1 MNKFFPHIILLILA
15 LFGGVGTVY
24 AQDAP
29 PSGKQIINQVT
40 GTYVDGDG
48 ASENVFSNQVQVV
61 VEGITEFSFWP
72 NNSIVE
78 LRGRSIEFSHY
89 VRNTGNA
96 TATIDIRGY
105 NTDGDDFD
113 LQDLAW
119 TSSGLTENSAAVA
132 NEDTITT
139 SVVLEPGQE
148 FGVTYIGWISRLE
161 ERERLSSI
169 MVFEATSRETG
180 LTVVNAD
187 TISIQLGAIVDIQ
200 KEQIGVTEDLRQGD
214 SFSYKINGE
223 NIGDLTA
230 LPREISLDGN
240 SVEKVILMDSI
251 PANLTFVSF
260 GEINKGTPYY
270 HVNDGGVLEFTTI
283 PPEDLATVDII
294 GVGFD
299 SLNVGESFEALFDV
313 RVNDN
318 ASGSLI
324 NIAEV
329 SYIDPDGTVTSA
341 AASNEVV
348 TELPDVAAAID
359 YYTSEEFDEETG
371 TSGIGEPLHIQAS
384 ASACNERRSQIE
396 EVIIKISSTL
406 TSDLET
412 YTAVETGPNTG
423 VFRILEGVPT
433 RDGSEFP
440 VVVDNKILET
450 VEDDVII
457 AELECNGLRQGGGG
471 AAASIEAE
479 VLVDPFGIVFDSETN
494 QVIPGAEVRI
504 YDVTG
509 ANNGGNP
516 GGLARVF
523 TATGREE
530 TDNIY
535 ISESAGK
542 YKFPF
547 LRPGTYRMEVIP
559 PKGYTFSS
567 IVPVD
572 SLPEERVI
580 DQEASYGMGFDIT
593 GQATGMDFDIPLDP
607 QALGVLLAEK
617 TVDRSVAE
625 IGDFVNYTITLKS
638 QAVNTVENLTV
649 FDKLPFGFEYQPGS
663 ARLDGDALDDSTTGI
678 GPDLEFRIGD
688 IDPGQ
693 TKVLTYRVYLGPGSD
708 RSDGIN
714 VAVIQSD
721 ELVVKTSNEAK
732 VKIEV
737 RGGVFDDEALII
749 GKVFLD
755 CDENNMQNG
764 AELGIP
770 GVRLYLENGNYVITD
785 SNGMYSFYAIK
796 ANKHVLKLDN
806 YSLPAGAKMKVL
818 DNRHA
823 FDPSSR
829 FVDVK
834 KGEMHRADFAVCECA
849 PGVINEIKERA
860 DIINGV
866 VKDDLSSSLKQSFSL
881 NDQRR
886 GSGNSSIASGT
897 IGNVKAPAIAASTPG
912 EIIENEINVEAE
924 KDSVITQSIEEM
936 IQNTDQELDFL
947 NIADG
952 DTIRSEKVTILAKGK
967 QGALFDLF
975 VNGEIIGA
983 HRIGQRSVLA
993 AEGIQ
998 VWEYVSIDLQ
1008 PGENEVELVEGD
1020 PFGNIRASK
1029 KVKLVTPGKLTQL
1042 LVTVPRNNVSA
1053 DGVSTALVQVKLVDK
1068 DGVLIGSRMP
1078 VTLDVSRG
1086 VWKVADLDAQEPGT
1100 QVFIEGGEATYE
1112 LQSTIEPQTANIR
1125 ASVGVVQGEA
1135 KVEFLPDLRPIIAA
1149 GIIEGTLR
1157 LREPLNINSDVDN
1170 DGFEQ
1175 ELKQLS
1181 YDMNAFTADGRF
1193 AFFLKGKVSG
1203 KTLLTAGFDSEK
1215 DKEER
1220 LFRDIRP
1227 EEFYPVYGE
1236 SSIKG
1241 FDAQSSGRLYIR
1253 LDRGKTYAMYGDFI
1267 TQDNN
1272 PDVQLSGYSRS
1283 QNGVKTY
1290 IEQGAVSV
1298 EAFGVNSVSAR
1309 RIREFRGLGISR
1321 YELPDRDLI
1330 SNSEIIE
1337 LVTYD
1342 REQTEVIMNVER
1354 LTRFVDYVIDPFSG
1368 VITFKNP
1375 ISSVDGDF
1383 NPVFIRATYEVE
1395 NNTERYL
1402 IGGVRGDLEITDG
1415 LKVGAGVVQDNNPTG
1430 EFTMAS
1436 SNLSFELGQS
1446 TKIIAE
1452 AAHTITDES
1461 GSGNAGRVEVRHK
1474 GSRYEL
1480 NGQVGRSDAN
1490 FNNQGAS
1497 LGQSRT
1503 EARARGRLN
1512 LTSSTD
1518 LNAEFRL
1525 SRNDT
1530 TGDQTLGTLVGL
1542 KHSFE
1547 SGINAELGVRHSEQT
1562 NSTSDDVTNTNLRS
1576 KLTTKLPFI
1585 KGATAFGEYEQD
1597 LNASDRKTIAM
1608 GGNYKIRN
1616 IAKAYAKHEF
1626 ISSAGGRYT
1635 LQSNAQRNNT
1645 VFGIDANYMKNGKV
1659 FSEYRMNDALDGRT
1673 GQASIGLRNRFTL
1686 REGLGLNAGFERI
1699 FTVQGPSTNDG
1710 TAISSSIEYTGNE
1723 NWKGSAR
1730 AEARFGANSDTYLN
1744 SLGYGLKINRDWTFL
1759 GRNIMAITTNPATSG
1774 IRKLQER
1781 LQLGAAYRSSE
1792 TNQFDAL
1799 FRYEFKYE
1807 KDQNVAPDFFRTA
1820 HVLSSH
1826 ANYHPNSDLVL
1837 SGRVAAKYSLESDDQ
1852 LRSESFLE
1860 LISGRAIY
1868 DLNERWDAGINASI
1882 LANSDFTT
1890 KDYGLGVELGY
1901 IVATNL
1907 RLATGF
1913 NFFGYEDE
1921 DLAVNNYTQPGAY
1934 LGFSYKFDEQ
1944 IFKSLAPERSK
1955 NFINDEM
1962 YLTCIPCEKP
1972 MDILS
1977 MPVDMP
1983 EHSLDPVTI
1992 AAADFEYKPLKTYVL
2007 LPRQIHFDND
2017 KSYINQSTAQML
2029 DKVAKFLMSEDDY
2042 AINLSGFTDAKSS
2055 NDYNL
2060 ALSDRRSKAARAYLI
2075 AAGVE
2080 DRKLFIDALGE
2091 SNAKAE
2097 NIVEMAL
2104 ERKVQLDLN
2113 ELNSRVTFVDQV
2125 EDLQIQQRAARIG
2138 SWDYI
2143 FKTEHNAVPTNMNL
2157 ASGTTR
2163 LSYLNNYILQRIAMT
2178 MKQYPSVVVT
2188 VGLPNDQRFNTL
2200 QDVILQELS
2209 NHGADIMR
2217 FMLTRGASGDANTV
2231 RFDYRNAENLIFIDQ
2246 RDDVKFANNSEVPL
2260 LLESLLGVL
2269 NSREDYELIHDL
2281 SQSYVVPDRVNFT
2294 PRSAQLDNETQAVL
2308 SRIGSYLRNNE
2319 SVYLELIGDGSD
2331 IEARR
2336 MKAMLDYLVDWGIQP
2351 NRITTSRSTINTEG
2365 KSIRIEY
2372 RNADSIN
2379 LRNIE
2384 FLNKDRGQN

>member
-15 LFGGVGTVY
+15 TFGGVGRVY
-24 AQDAP
+24 AQDTP
-29 PSGKQIINQVT
+29 PPGEQIINQVS
-40 GTYVDGDG
+40 GTYIENGGLAVDI
-48 ASENVFSNQVQVV
+48 FSNEVKVV
-61 VEGITEFSFWP
+61 VEGVTEFNFWP
-72 NNSIVE
+72 NNSITE
-78 LRGRSIEFSHY
+78 FRGRSVQFSHFL
-89 VRNTGNA
+89 RNTGNA
-96 TATIDIRGY
+96 TTTIDIKGY
-105 NTDGDDFD
+105 NTTGDDFD
-113 LQDLAW
+113 MQDLTW
-119 TSSGLTENSAAVA
+119 TSSGLTKSNAAIA
-132 NEDTITT
+132 NTDTIKT
-139 SVVLEPGQE
+139 SVVLEPNQE
-148 FGVTYIGWISRLE
+148 FEVTYIGWISDLE
-161 ERERLSSI
+161 ERKRLSSI
-169 MVFEATSRETG
+169 MVFEATARETG
-180 LTVVNAD
+180 FTAINAD
-187 TISIQLGAIVDIQ
+187 TISIQLGAIVDIEKQ
-200 KEQIGVTEDLRQGD
+200 QIGVTEDLKQGD
-214 SFSYKINGE
+214 SFTYSIQGE
-223 NIGDLTA
+223 NTGDLTA
-230 LPREISLDGN
+230 LPRQITVDGN
-240 SVEKVILMDSI
+240 PAEKVILTDSI
-251 PANLTFVSF
+251 PVNLTFVAF
-260 GEINKGTPYY
+260 NQLDKGTPYY
-270 HVNDGGVLEFTTI
+270 HVNDGGVLEFSTT
-283 PPEDLATVDII
+283 PPEDLSLVDII

-299 SLNVGESFEALFDV
+299 SLNIGETFDASFDV

-318 ASGSLI
+318 ATGKI
-324 NIAEV
+324 DNIAEV
-329 SYIDPDGTVTSA
+329 SYVDPEGAVTTA
-341 AASNEVV
+341 AASNLV
-348 TELPDVAAAID
+348 TTTLPDVAAAID
-359 YYTSEEFDEETG
+359 YFTSEDFEEETG
-371 TSGIGEPLHIQAS
+371 TSTIGEPLHIQAS
-384 ASACNERRSQIE
+384 ASACNEQRNRIE
-396 EVIIKISSTL
+396 EVLIEITSTL
-406 TSDLET
+406 TGDMET
-412 YTAVETGPNTG
+412 FTGVETGPNTG
-423 VFRILEGVPT
+423 VFRIQEQVPT
-433 RDGSEFP
+433 RNGFEFP

-450 VEDDVII
+450 AEDDII
-457 AELECNGLRQGGGG
+457 VAQLECNGLIGGGG
-471 AAASIEAE
+471 TSTSVEAE

-494 QVIPGAEVRI
+494 QVIAGAEVRI
-504 YDVTG
+504 FDVTG

-516 GGLARVF
+516 GGLAIVY
-523 TATGREE
+523 TANGREE
-530 TDNIY
+530 TNNI
-535 ISESAGK
+535 STSGSAGK

-547 LRPGTYRMEVIP
+547 LRPGTYRLEVIP
-559 PKGYTFSS
+559 PRGYTFSS
-567 IVPVD
+567 VVPVD
-572 SLPEERVI
+572 SLPEERVV
-580 DQEASYGMGFDIT
+580 DSQASYGLDFDIT
-593 GQATGMDFDIPLDP
+593 GQATGLDFDIPLDP

-649 FDKLPFGFEYQPGS
+649 FDRLPFGFEYQPGS
-663 ARLDGDALDDSTTGI
+663 AKLDGVAIEDSASGI
-678 GPDLEFRIGD
+678 GPDLEFEIGD

-693 TKVLTYRVYLGPGSD
+693 TLVLTYRVYLGPGSE

-714 VAVIQSD
+714 VAFIQSD

-737 RGGVFDDEALII
+737 RGGVFNDEALII

-796 ANKHVLKLDN
+796 PNKHVLKLDN
-806 YSLPAGAKMKVL
+806 YSLPAGTKMKVL

-834 KGEMHRADFAVCECA
+834 KGEMHRADFAVCECN
-849 PGVINEIKERA
+849 PGIINEIKERA
-860 DIINGV
+860 DLINGV
-866 VKDDLSSSLKQSFSL
+866 VKDNLSSSLKQSFSL
-881 NDQRR
+881 NDRIG

-897 IGNVKAPAIAASTPG
+897 VGNVKAPVIAPSSPG
-912 EIIENEINVEAE
+912 KVIEEAATTEIVE
-924 KDSVITQSIEEM
+924 DSIQSLSIEEM
-936 IQNTDQELDFL
+936 ILDTDAELAFL

-952 DTIRSEKVTILAKGK
+952 DTIRSEKVTIWAKGK

-975 VNGEIIGA
+975 VNGEVIGA

-993 AEGIQ
+993 SKGIQ
-998 VWEYVSIDLQ
+998 VWEYVSIDLE
-1008 PGENEVELVEGD
+1008 PGRNEIELVEGD
-1020 PFGNIRASK
+1020 PFGNVRASE
-1029 KVKLVTPGKLTQL
+1029 KVTIITPGELNQVV
-1042 LVTVPRNNVSA
+1042 VTVPRNNVAA
-1053 DGVSTALVQVKLVDK
+1053 DGTSTALVSVKLVDK
-1068 DGVLIGSRMP
+1068 DGILIGSRMP
-1078 VTLDVSRG
+1078 VTLDVSMG
-1086 VWKVADLDAQEPGT
+1086 VWKVADMDAQQPGT
-1100 QVFIEGGEATYE
+1100 QVFIEGGQATFE
-1112 LQSTIEPQTANIR
+1112 LQSTIEPVTSKVR

-1135 KVEFLPDLRPIIAA
+1135 KVEFLPDLRPLIAA
-1149 GIIEGTLR
+1149 GIIEGTIR

-1170 DGFEQ
+1170 DGFER

-1215 DKEER
+1215 EKEER

-1241 FDAQSSGRLYIR
+1241 FDAQSSGRLYLR
-1253 LDRGKTYAMYGDFI
+1253 LDRGKTYALYGDFI
-1267 TQDNN
+1267 TQENHQDI
-1272 PDVQLSGYSRS
+1272 QLSGYSRS
-1283 QNGVKTY
+1283 QNGLKTY
-1290 IEQGAVSV
+1290 IEQGRASL
-1298 EAFGVNSVSAR
+1298 EAFGVSSVSAR
-1309 RIREFRGLGISR
+1309 RIRELRAQGISR

-1330 SNSEIIE
+1330 DNSEIIE
-1337 LVTYD
+1337 LITYD
-1342 REQTEVIMNVER
+1342 REQTEVILSIER
-1354 LTRFVDYVIDPFSG
+1354 LARFSDYVIDPFSG

-1375 ISSVDGDF
+1375 VFGLDSDF

-1395 NNTERYL
+1395 NDSERYL
-1402 IGGVRGDLEITDG
+1402 IGGVRGEVEVVDG
-1415 LKVGAGVVQDNNPTG
+1415 LTVGAGVVQDNNPTG
-1430 EFTMAS
+1430 EFTIAS
-1436 SNLSFELGQS
+1436 TNLNFELGES

-1452 AAHTITDES
+1452 AAHTIDEVE
-1461 GSGNAGRVEVRHK
+1461 GTGNAGRVEVRHK
-1474 GSRYEL
+1474 GKGYEL
-1480 NGQVGRSDAN
+1480 NGQVGRSDEN
-1490 FNNQGAS
+1490 FSNPGAS

-1503 EARARGRLN
+1503 EAQARGRLN
-1512 LTSSTD
+1512 LTSKTN

-1542 KHSFE
+1542 KHSFQ
-1547 SGINAELGVRHSEQT
+1547 SGINAELGVRYSEQT
-1562 NSTSDDVTNTNLRS
+1562 NSTSEDITNTNLRS
-1576 KLTTKLPFI
+1576 KVTTKLPFV

-1597 LNASDRKTIAM
+1597 LNAADRKTVAV
-1608 GGNYKIRN
+1608 GGDYKIQN
-1616 IAKAYAKHEF
+1616 IARAYAKHEF

-1673 GQASIGLRNRFTL
+1673 GQASLGLRNSFSL
-1686 REGLGLNAGFERI
+1686 REGLALNAGFERI

-1730 AEARFGANSDTYLN
+1730 VEARFGANANTYLN
-1744 SLGYGLKINRDWTFL
+1744 SLGYGLKINTDWTFL
-1759 GRNIMAITTNPATSG
+1759 ARNIMAVNTSDGISG

-1781 LQLGAAYRSSE
+1781 LQIGAAYRSTT
-1792 TNQFDAL
+1792 TNRFDAL

-1820 HVLSSH
+1820 HVVSSH
-1826 ANYHPNSDLVL
+1826 ANYHPTSDLVL

-1860 LISGRAIY
+1860 LVSGRAIY
-1868 DLNERWDAGINASI
+1868 DINDRWDAGINASI

-1890 KDYGLGVELGY
+1890 KDYGLGVEVGY
-1901 IVATNL
+1901 LVATNL

-1921 DLAVNNYTQPGAY
+1921 DLAANNYTQAGTY

-1944 IFKSLAPERSK
+1944 VFKSLAPQRSK
-1955 NFINDEM
+1955 NFIDENM
-1962 YLTCIPCEKP
+1962 YLTCVPCEKP
-1972 MDILS
+1972 MDIKT

-1983 EHSLDPVTI
+1983 EYSLEPVTL
-1992 AAADFEYKPLKTYVL
+1992 AAGDFEYEPLTTYVL

-2017 KSYINQSTAQML
+2017 KSYINPSTAQML
-2029 DKVAKFLMSEDDY
+2029 DKVAKFLMNEDDY
-2042 AINLSGFTDAKSS
+2042 TINLSGFTDTKSS
-2055 NDYNL
+2055 VEYNQ
-2060 ALSDRRSKAARAYLI
+2060 ALSDRRSMAARAYLV

-2080 DRKLFIDALGE
+2080 DRKLIIDGYGE
-2091 SNAKAE
+2091 LQSKGE

-2113 ELNSRVTFVDQV
+2113 ELNSKVTFVDQV
-2125 EDLQIQQRAARIG
+2125 EDLQIQQKAARIG
-2138 SWDYI
+2138 AWDYI
-2143 FKTEHNAVPTNMNL
+2143 FKSEHNAVPTNMNL
-2157 ASGTTR
+2157 ASGTTS
-2163 LSYLNNYILQRIAMT
+2163 LSYLNKYILQRIAMT

-2188 VGLPNDQRFNTL
+2188 IGLPNDARFNTL
-2200 QDVILQELS
+2200 QSVILDELS

-2217 FMLTRGASGDANTV
+2217 FMFTRGASGDATTV
-2231 RFDYRNAENLIFIDQ
+2231 RFDYRNAENLTFIDQ
-2246 RDDVKFANNSEVPL
+2246 RDDVKFANNKEVPA
-2260 LLESLLGVL
+2260 LLESLLEVL
-2269 NSREDYELIHDL
+2269 NSREDYALINDL

-2294 PRSAQLDNETQAVL
+2294 PGKAQLDNETQAVL
-2308 SRIGSYLRNNE
+2308 SRIGSYLRNNP
-2319 SVYLELIGDGSD
+2319 SVYLELIGDGSA

-2384 FLNKDRGQN
+2384 FLNRERGQN